1 MSLYLQKAC
10 VLIWLNMLMLR
21 YNVLGKG
28 EIDGGVC
35 VFKAGFKSILAA
47 SILVMLIVSTQKKE
61 LINEFSL
68 WFISI
73 LCIGVSA
80 ITLFMSGFIVDE
92 YNLAGDAQ
100 SFNMCIAIGCI
111 SGLNFIIYYRRK

>member
-1 MSLYLQKAC
+1 MSFYLEKAC
-10 VLIWLNMLMLR
+10 VLIWLNMLILR
-21 YNVLGKG
+21 YNVFEKG

-35 VFKAGFKSILAA
+35 VFTSCFKSILAA
-47 SILVMLIVSTQKKE
+47 SILVMLIVSIQKKE

-73 LCIGVSA
+73 LCVGVSA

-92 YNLAGDAQ
+92 YNLGGDSV
-100 SFNMCIAIGCI
+100 SFDMFIGIVCI

>member
-1 MSLYLQKAC
+1 MEEF
-10 VLIWLNMLMLR
+10 VFLR
-21 YNVLGKG
+21 P
-28 EIDGGVC
+28 
-35 VFKAGFKSILAA
+35 VFKCVLAA

-61 LINEFSL
+61 LINAFSL

-92 YNLAGDAQ
+92 YNLCGDAQ
-100 SFNMCIAIGCI
+100 SFCMFIAIGCI
-111 SGLNFIIYYRRK
+111 SGLNLIIYYRRKQ